1 MELDAITTMITNIGF
16 PIACVI
22 CLFRYLKEREA
33 QRDKEQDKWT
43 EAINNNTRVMEKL
56 LDRME
61 WIERS
66 LKGGGSHDEQRICG
80 EGD

>member
-56 LDRME
+56 LDRIE
-61 WIERS
+61 WIECTI
-66 LKGGGSHDEQRICG
+66 KGGVMHDEQRVSS
-80 EGD
+80 EGN